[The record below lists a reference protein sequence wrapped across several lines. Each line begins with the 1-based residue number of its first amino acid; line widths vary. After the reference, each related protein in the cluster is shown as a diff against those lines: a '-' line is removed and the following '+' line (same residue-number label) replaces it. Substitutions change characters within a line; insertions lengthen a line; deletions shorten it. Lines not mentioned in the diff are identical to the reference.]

1 MTLLQIFEWL
11 SKNSDAAN
19 AIAAIAS
26 AIMAAAAVVLSVV
39 SIWISRSSLN
49 SQQEHNKISVRPLAY
64 VVVGDYEN
72 HQFVKIRNNGTG
84 PLIIRKIDI
93 IGAQNPSMPL
103 INAMPELHSGV
114 SWENFVEDCIGRSIP
129 VGGEL
134 ELISLNAECS
144 TSESNYV
151 LSRSNV
157 RQALGKLEIH
167 VEYTDIYESR
177 LPVARRNLNFF
188 HRTLFITESTA

>member
-84 PLIIRKIDI
+84 PLIIRKIEI

-114 SWENFVEDCIGRSIP
+114 SWENFVEDCSGRSIP

-151 LSRSNV
+151 LARSNV
-157 RQALGKLEIH
+157 RQALGELEIH

-188 HRTLFITESTA
+188 HRTIFITESTA